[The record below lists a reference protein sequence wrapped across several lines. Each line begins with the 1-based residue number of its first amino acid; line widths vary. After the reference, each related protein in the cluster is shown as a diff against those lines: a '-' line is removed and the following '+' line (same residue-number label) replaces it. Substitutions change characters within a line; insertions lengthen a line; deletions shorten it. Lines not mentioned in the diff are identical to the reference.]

1 MMLQEEI
8 VFEEYYRCYC
18 IGGKYVKIMP
28 YEPRNEPH
36 LRYVTD
42 HRPTER
48 MLKTLTDYVLRLN
61 HALGY
66 DFNTVEFAVRDGV
79 PYAIDFCNPAPD
91 ADANSVGPENFEWVV
106 ETAATYAI
114 ERALAQTPG
123 KDNLTWGTYIKQAAG
138 FMSVAAPKKRG
149 RKAKPKAE
157 TDATAPTRRGRPA
170 KPKTETVAGEAKR
183 RGRPAKPKTE
193 TVAGEAQRRGRPAK
207 PKTETVAGEAKRRGR
222 PAKPKAETVAGEVKR
237 RGRPAKPKTEKAPGE
252 IKRRGRPAKPKTEV
266 DLLAEPK
273 KRGRPAKAKTE
284 GTKAE
289 PKKRGRKPKS
299 AITGKSKSAPK
310 KGGRKSKTNKSVR
323 QKRVKIEKPF
333 GDLIGLEA
341 VLAAEKMMGKDL

>member
-1 MMLQEEI
+1 MPADTSAASFRNLKYPMDWQGIVDYIGFPAYMKPHSGGGWKSVYRVDSLEDLFAKHAETDTLVMMLQEEI

-36 LRYVTD
+36 LRYVTE
-42 HRPTER
+42 HRPTEL

-91 ADANSVGPENFEWVV
+91 ADKNSVGEENFEWVV
-106 ETAATYAI
+106 ETAAIYAI

-123 KDNLTWGTYIKQAAG
+123 QDNLTWGTYIKTAAG
-138 FMSVAAPKKRG
+138 FMPPVGPKKRG
-149 RKAKPKAE
+149 RKPKPKAE
-157 TDATAPTRRGRPA
+157 TNSTAVKRRGRPSKPKAEVVAGELKRRGRPA
-170 KPKTETVAGEAKR
+170 KPKAEVDPTAEPKR

-193 TVAGEAQRRGRPAK
+193 IIA
-207 PKTETVAGEAKRRGR
+207 
-222 PAKPKAETVAGEVKR
+222 
-237 RGRPAKPKTEKAPGE
+237 
-252 IKRRGRPAKPKTEV
+252 
-266 DLLAEPK
+266 
-273 KRGRPAKAKTE
+273 
-284 GTKAE
+284 AE
-289 PKKRGRKPKS
+289 PKKRGRKPK
-299 AITGKSKSAPK
+299 AALTGKVKAEPQK
-310 KGGRKSKTNKSVR
+310 RGRKPKANKPVR

-333 GDLIGLEA
+333 GDLIGIEA